1 MFYDQK
7 ERFDRL
13 INQMIYWNSIIY
25 SLNLLH
31 YYHRPMSEKKNAS
44 IKKITIIVL
53 FITSVFFVW
62 YVLSDRHTPY
72 TDQARIHGLI
82 TPVSPRVSGFLT
94 DIEVQL
100 HSKVKAGDVLFKLD
114 RRPFQIAVE
123 IAEANIDNTT
133 QSVSAST
140 ASVKSSAGKLGVA
153 RAQLDRAQRNWDRV
167 QKVMKENEGAL
178 SESDK
183 DQSETALLEAT
194 EQVASAEAS
203 LERAQQSLG
212 ESGPDNPKI
221 RKAVQNLEK
230 ALLDL
235 EFSTVLA
242 PTDGVIESFEIDLG
256 YYASAGQPITTLI
269 SSSDVWIQANLKEN
283 NLSMMQIGDE
293 VEFALDIAPGEIF
306 KGKVR
311 SMGFGV
317 ATDQTNK
324 GGLPSVSEKKGWLQ
338 DPQRFPVIISSDD
351 LKVKD
356 LYRLGGQVDVVV
368 YTGDSFILNSI
379 ASMRIRLV
387 ALLSYVR

>member
-1 MFYDQK
+1 MAA
-7 ERFDRL
+7 
-13 INQMIYWNSIIY
+13 
-25 SLNLLH
+25 
-31 YYHRPMSEKKNAS
+31 KKDAS
-44 IKKITIIVL
+44 IKKISIVVL
-53 FITSVFFVW
+53 LITAVFFIW
-62 YVLSDRHTPY
+62 YVLSDRYTPY

-82 TPVSPRVSGFLT
+82 TPVSPRVSGFIT
-94 DIEVQL
+94 DIKVKL
-100 HSKVKAGDVLFKLD
+100 HSQVKAGDVLFQLD
-114 RRPFQIAVE
+114 QRPFQIAVE
-123 IAEANIDNTT
+123 MAEADIDNTT
-133 QSVSAST
+133 QSVSASA

-153 RAQLDRAQRNWDRV
+153 KAQLDRAQRNWDRV

-183 DQSETALLEAT
+183 DQSETALLEAL

-221 RKAVQNLEK
+221 RKAVQSLEK

-242 PTDGVIESFEIDLG
+242 PTDGVIESFEVDLG

-283 NLSMMQIGDE
+283 NLSKMHIDDE
-293 VEFALDIAPGEIF
+293 VEFALDIAPGKIF

-311 SMGFGV
+311 SLGFGV

-338 DPQRFPVIISSDD
+338 DPQRFPVIIGSDD
-351 LKVKD
+351 PSIKD

-379 ASMRIRLV
+379 ASMRIRLI
-387 ALLSYVR
+387 AMLSYVR

>member
-1 MFYDQK
+1 MA
-7 ERFDRL
+7 
-13 INQMIYWNSIIY
+13 
-25 SLNLLH
+25 
-31 YYHRPMSEKKNAS
+31 EKKDTS
-44 IKKITIIVL
+44 IKKISIVVL
-53 FITSVFFVW
+53 LITAVFFIW
-62 YVLSDRHTPY
+62 YVLSDRYTPY

-82 TPVSPRVSGFLT
+82 TPVSPRVSGFIT
-94 DIEVQL
+94 EVEIQL

-114 RRPFQIAVE
+114 QRPFQIAVE
-123 IAEANIDNTT
+123 IAEADIDNTT

-153 RAQLDRAQRNWDRV
+153 KAQLDRAQRNWDRV

-203 LERAQQSLG
+203 LERAEQSLG

-230 ALLDL
+230 ARLDL

-242 PTDGVIESFEIDLG
+242 PTDGVIESFEVDLG

-283 NLSMMQIGDE
+283 NLSKMHIDDE
-293 VEFALDIAPGEIF
+293 VEFALDIAPGKIF

-311 SMGFGV
+311 SLGFGV

-338 DPQRFPVIISSDD
+338 DPQRFPVIIGTDD
-351 LKVKD
+351 PSIKD

-387 ALLSYVR
+387 AMLSYVR